1 MALVP
6 SVIRAKLDELLQ
18 ICDYEIQQATAKAA
32 QVGLS
37 LPQQTYWTTYAAQ
50 VTNAKTELLAVYDVA
65 P

>member
-1 MALVP
+1 MALVA
-6 SVIRAKLDELLQ
+6 SAIRVKLDELLQ
-18 ICDYEIQQATAKAA
+18 ICDYEIQQATAKAS

-50 VTNAKTELLAVYDVA
+50 IANAKTELLAVYDVA